1 MGKLLNDEGFKH
13 IHYNATDLHKTFAR
27 VRKQQAE
34 EAASR
39 KAKDEAV
46 SIKQQVKVHVLK
58 GAK

>member
-1 MGKLLNDEGFKH
+1 MGKLNNDEGFKH

-34 EAASR
+34 EAASK

-46 SIKQQVKVHVLK
+46 SVEQAVKIRMLRK
-58 GAK
+58 